1 MFEICYYSTAANT
14 FMEYDIDSILE
25 KSRLNNLKNK
35 ISGCLLFYKN
45 EFVQILEGDET
56 EVKLLYSK
64 ISKDPRHHFIQKLY
78 EGETTERLFANWNM
92 AYYKFGEKEINKANE
107 STFIENFI
115 AFSQLK
121 PYDTIAAK
129 LFWKRAKE
137 ILGRSI

>member
-1 MFEICYYSTAANT
+1 
-14 FMEYDIDSILE
+14 
-25 KSRLNNLKNK
+25 
-35 ISGCLLFYKN
+35 
-45 EFVQILEGDET
+45 
-56 EVKLLYSK
+56 LLYSK
-64 ISKDPRHHFIQKLY
+64 IAKDPRHHFIQKLY

-92 AYYKFGEKEINKANE
+92 AYYKFGENEINKANE

-137 ILGRSI
+137 ILGRSL